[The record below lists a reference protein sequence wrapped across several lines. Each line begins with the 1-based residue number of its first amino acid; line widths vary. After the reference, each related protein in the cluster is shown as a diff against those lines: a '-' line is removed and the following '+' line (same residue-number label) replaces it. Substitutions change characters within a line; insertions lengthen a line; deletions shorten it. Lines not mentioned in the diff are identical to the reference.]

1 MFLQVEFNTKEKMM
15 QCFEILRKDKAR
27 CAHTFYLVSP
37 EELASKTKY
46 WVYYFGKEKKKYG
59 REITDL

>member
-46 WVYYFGKEKKKYG
+46 WVYYFGKEKKK
-59 REITDL
+59 